1 MPTIACA
8 STSGVIREAD
18 ADFADARD
26 GNGSFTAFVD
36 LSDTDDFIAASL
48 TRGNQFIFRGFYAFD
63 TSGITSTVAS
73 ATLDVNINSFFDDGG
88 GGITG
93 ILVKGSKP
101 DLSTNIAAADFTSAP
116 GCTASQSGAS
126 YASTATAYSSAFTV
140 TGTGALS
147 ITFNSTALS
156 DMVSNNVFNVVIF
169 NHDHDFTNNT
179 PTDRNRFDVDGR
191 TGSTPLV
198 LNYTLTGVSPGAEV
212 LKINGVAEANI
223 LKVDGVA
230 NANID
235 NINGVDMP

>member
-8 STSGVIREAD
+8 STSGVVREAD

-26 GNGSFTAFVD
+26 GNGSFSTFVD
-36 LSDTDDFIAASL
+36 LSDTDDIIAASVS
-48 TRGNQFIFRGFYAFD
+48 RGNIFIFRGFYAFD

-73 ATLDVNINSFFDDGG
+73 ATLDVNINTFFDDGG
-88 GGITG
+88 GGVTG

-101 DLSTNIAAADFTSAP
+101 DLSTNIASADFTSTA
-116 GCTASQSGAS
+116 GCTAAQSGAS

-169 NHDHDFTNNT
+169 NHDRDFTNNA
-179 PTDRNRFDVDGR
+179 PTDRNRFDIDGR
-191 TGSTPLV
+191 TGTTPLV
-198 LNYTLTGVSPGAEV
+198 LNYTLAAGAEV
-212 LKINGVAEANI
+212 AKVDGVAEANI
-223 LKVDGVA
+223 LKVIGVA
-230 NANID
+230 NANIAKV
-235 NINGVDMP
+235 NGVDMP

>member
-26 GNGSFTAFVD
+26 GNASFSTFVD
-36 LSDTDDFIAASL
+36 LSDTDDLIVASL
-48 TRGNQFIFRGFYAFD
+48 SRGTQFIFRGFYAFD

-73 ATLDVNINSFFDDGG
+73 ATLDVNIKTLLDTDGSG
-88 GGITG
+88 VTG

-101 DLSTNIAAADFTSAP
+101 DLSTDIAAADFTSAP

-147 ITFNSTALS
+147 ITFNATALS
-156 DMVSNNVFNVVIF
+156 DMVSNSVFNVTIF
-169 NHDHDFTNNT
+169 NHDHDFTNNA
-179 PTDRNRFDVDGR
+179 PSSGDAINRFDFDGR
-191 TGSTPLV
+191 TGTTPLV
-198 LNYTLTGVSPGAEV
+198 LNYTLATGYTHNVM
-212 LKINGVAEANI
+212 GVAAANI
-223 LKVDGVA
+223 AKVDGVA
-230 NANID
+230 TANIAK
-235 NINGVDMP
+235 INGVD

>member
-1 MPTIACA
+1 MPTIGCA
-8 STSGVIREAD
+8 STSGVVAMRHTN
-18 ADFADARD
+18 FTSARD
-26 GNGSFTAFVD
+26 GSGTLSNVD
-36 LSDTDDFIAASL
+36 LSDNDDIIAASL
-48 TRGNQFIFRGFYAFD
+48 SRGNHFIFRAFYAFD

-73 ATLDVNINSFFDDGG
+73 ATLDVNINTLLDDGG
-88 GGITG
+88 GGVTG

-116 GCTASQSGAS
+116 GCTAAQSGAS

-179 PTDRNRFDVDGR
+179 PTNRNRFDVDGR

-198 LNYTLTGVSPGAEV
+198 VNYTLAGAGYANNVSGVASANIGSVIGVATANID
-212 LKINGVAEANI
+212 KINGV
-223 LKVDGVA
+223 
-230 NANID
+230 
-235 NINGVDMP
+235 

>member
-8 STSGVIREAD
+8 STSAVIREAD
-18 ADFADARD
+18 SDFADARD
-26 GNGSFTAFVD
+26 GNGSFSTFVD
-36 LSDTDDFIAASL
+36 PSDTDDIIIASVFRGSVFL
-48 TRGNQFIFRGFYAFD
+48 TRAFYAFD

-73 ATLDVNINSFFDDGG
+73 ATLDVNINTFLDDGG
-88 GGITG
+88 GGVAG

-101 DLSTNIAAADFTSAP
+101 DLSTNIVAADFTSAP
-116 GCTASQSGAS
+116 GCTAAQSGAS

-169 NHDHDFTNNT
+169 NHDRDFTNNA
-179 PTDRNRFDVDGR
+179 PTDRNRFDIDGR

-198 LNYTLTGVSPGAEV
+198 LNYTLATGGAEV
-212 LKINGVAEANI
+212 ASINTAAIGNI
-223 LKVDGVA
+223 STIMGTAKA
-230 NANID
+230 SIAS
-235 NINGVDMP
+235 INGVDLP

>member
-8 STSGVIREAD
+8 STSGVVREAD

-26 GNGSFTAFVD
+26 GNGSFTTFVD
-36 LSDTDDFIAASL
+36 LSDTDDFIVASVS
-48 TRGNQFIFRGFYAFD
+48 RGNTFIFRGFYAFD

-73 ATLDVNINSFFDDGG
+73 ATLDVNINTFFDDGG
-88 GGITG
+88 GGVTG

-116 GCTASQSGAS
+116 GCTAAQSGAS

-169 NHDHDFTNNT
+169 NHDHDFTNNA

-191 TGSTPLV
+191 TGTTPLV
-198 LNYTLTGVSPGAEV
+198 LNYTLAAGAEV
-212 LKINGVAEANI
+212 AKVDGVAEANI
-223 LKVDGVA
+223 SKVIGVT
-230 NANID
+230 NANIAKV
-235 NINGVDMP
+235 NGVDMP

>member
-8 STSGVIREAD
+8 STSGVVREAD

-26 GNGSFTAFVD
+26 GNASFSTFVD
-36 LSDTDDFIAASL
+36 LSDTDDFIVASVS
-48 TRGNQFIFRGFYAFD
+48 RGITFIFRGFYAFD

-73 ATLDVNINSFFDDGG
+73 ATLDVNINTLLDDGG
-88 GGITG
+88 GGVTG

-116 GCTASQSGAS
+116 GCTAAQSGAS

-179 PTDRNRFDVDGR
+179 PTDRNRFDIDGR
-191 TGSTPLV
+191 TGTTPLV
-198 LNYTLTGVSPGAEV
+198 LNYTLAAGAEV
-212 LKINGVAEANI
+212 AKVDGVAEANI
-223 LKVDGVA
+223 SKVIGVA
-230 NANID
+230 NANIAK
-235 NINGVDMP
+235 INGVDMP